1 VSRQAVRSRATS
13 IWGTV
18 ALAVFAASAALGQ
31 SLHDE
36 RRAFADAR
44 AKADAALQRSQRLE
58 TSAAAARGQAE
69 QARSRAGAVAAR
81 IQGAEAEI
89 DASEARIA
97 IIEQLRRDQRAR
109 LALQQGPMVRLV
121 AALQALARRPA
132 ALTLVQPGS
141 LDDLVH
147 VRALLSTIVPAVET
161 RTASLRAEVARGRA
175 LRAQADSAL
184 GLLAKSQQALVTQRN
199 ALAALALERRRASDA
214 FSGSAIVEQDR
225 ALAMGE
231 EARDIGELMT
241 RIGAS
246 AEVRSA
252 LETLPGPTLR
262 PVIPGEARALPAPSS
277 TNAAGGQAPY
287 RLPVIGQIVTGLGE
301 VSATGIRA
309 RGLTIA
315 TRPGAQVVAPTG
327 GRIAFAG
334 PYRGYGNIVIVDHG
348 RGWTTL
354 ITSLSALDVRVGDA
368 VDQGSPVG
376 KAGPVRPTI
385 TVELRKMGQPV
396 DIARLIG

>member
-1 VSRQAVRSRATS
+1 MSAHCCRRSSRRS
-13 IWGTV
+13 
-18 ALAVFAASAALGQ
+18 
-31 SLHDE
+31 
-36 RRAFADAR
+36 
-44 AKADAALQRSQRLE
+44 K
-58 TSAAAARGQAE
+58 RGH
-69 QARSRAGAVAAR
+69 
-81 IQGAEAEI
+81 
-89 DASEARIA
+89 
-97 IIEQLRRDQRAR
+97 
-109 LALQQGPMVRLV
+109 GPG
-121 AALQALARRPA
+121 RPA

-147 VRALLSTIVPAVET
+147 VRALLSTIVPAVEA
-161 RTASLRAEVARGRA
+161 RTASLRAEVAKGRE
-175 LRAQADSAL
+175 LRAQADRAL
-184 GLLAKSQQALVTQRN
+184 ALLAQSQRALVTQRN
-199 ALAALALERRRASDA
+199 TLAALAIERRRASDA
-214 FSGSAIVEQDR
+214 LSGSAIVEQDR

-241 RIGAS
+241 RIGVS
-246 AEVRSA
+246 AGIRSA

-277 TNAAGGQAPY
+277 ASVAGGQAPY
-287 RLPVIGQIVTGLGE
+287 RLPVIGQVVAGLGE

-354 ITSLSALDVRVGDA
+354 ITSLSTLDVRVGDA
-368 VDQGSPVG
+368 VDQGSPIG

-385 TVELRKMGQPV
+385 TIELRKMGQPV

>member
-262 PVIPGEARALPAPSS
+262 PRIPGEARALPATSS
-277 TNAAGGQAPY
+277 VTATGGQAPY

>member
-1 VSRQAVRSRATS
+1 MTGKRSGNLS
-13 IWGTV
+13 LGIWGAI
-18 ALAVFAASAALGQ
+18 ALAALAASAALGQ
-31 SLHDE
+31 SLNDE

-44 AKADAALQRSQRLE
+44 AKADAATQRSQRFE
-58 TSAAAARGQAE
+58 RSAAVARDQAE
-69 QARSRAGAVAAR
+69 QARSRAGAIAAR
-81 IQGAEAEI
+81 IQSAEASI
-89 DASEARIA
+89 DAAEARIA
-97 IIEQLRRDQRAR
+97 IIEQLRREQRAR
-109 LALQQGPMVRLV
+109 LALQQGPTVRLV

-147 VRALLSTIVPAVET
+147 VRALLSTIVPAVEA
-161 RTASLRAEVARGRA
+161 RTASLRAEVAKGRE
-175 LRAQADSAL
+175 LRAQADRAL
-184 GLLAKSQQALVTQRN
+184 GTLSQSQQALVTQRN
-199 ALAALALERRRASDA
+199 TLAALAIERRRASDA
-214 FSGSAIVEQDR
+214 LSGSAIVEQDR

-246 AEVRSA
+246 AGVRSA

-262 PVIPGEARALPAPSS
+262 PTIPGEARALPVPSS
-277 TNAAGGQAPY
+277 GGVTGGQAPY
-287 RLPVIGQIVTGLGE
+287 RLPVIGQVVAGLGE

-315 TRPGAQVVAPTG
+315 TRPSAQVVAPTG

-354 ITSLSALDVRVGDA
+354 ITSLSALDVRVGDT

-376 KAGPVRPTI
+376 RAGAVRPTI

>member
-1 VSRQAVRSRATS
+1 VSRQAIRS
-13 IWGTV
+13 WGAI
-18 ALAVFAASAALGQ
+18 ALATLAASAALGQ
-31 SLHDE
+31 SLNDE
-36 RRAFADAR
+36 RRAFSDAR
-44 AKADAALQRSQRLE
+44 AKASAAQQCSQRLE
-58 TSAAAARGQAE
+58 MSAAAARNQAE
-69 QARSRAGAVAAR
+69 QARSRSAAVAAR
-81 IQGAEAEI
+81 VQGAEADI
-89 DASEARIA
+89 DAAEARIA
-97 IIEQLRRDQRAR
+97 IIERLRRDQRAR
-109 LALQQGPMVRLV
+109 LAIQQGPMIRLI
-121 AALQALARRPA
+121 AALQALARRPS

-147 VRALLSTIVPAVET
+147 VRALLSAIVPVVEA
-161 RTASLRAEVARGRA
+161 RTAGLRAEVARGRD
-175 LRAQADSAL
+175 LRNQADRAL
-184 GLLAKSQQALVTQRN
+184 ALFAQSQQALVTQRN
-199 ALAALALERRRASDA
+199 TLAALALERRRASDA
-214 FSGSAIVEQDR
+214 LSGSAIVEQDR

-246 AEVRSA
+246 AEVRST

-262 PVIPGEARALPAPSS
+262 PIKPGEARALPAATSA
-277 TNAAGGQAPY
+277 NATGGQAPY
-287 RLPVIGQIVTGLGE
+287 RLPVIGQVITGLGE

-354 ITSLSALDVRVGDA
+354 ITSLAALDVRVGDA
-368 VDQGSPVG
+368 VDQGSPIG
-376 KAGPVRPTI
+376 KAGASRPTI
-385 TVELRKMGQPV
+385 TVELRKMGQPI

>member
-1 VSRQAVRSRATS
+1 VSRQAIRS
-13 IWGTV
+13 WGAI
-18 ALAVFAASAALGQ
+18 ALATLAASAALGQ
-31 SLHDE
+31 SLNDE
-36 RRAFADAR
+36 RRAFSDAR
-44 AKADAALQRSQRLE
+44 AKASAAQQRSQRLE
-58 TSAAAARGQAE
+58 MSAAAARNQAE
-69 QARSRAGAVAAR
+69 QARSRSAAVAAR
-81 IQGAEAEI
+81 VQGAEADI
-89 DASEARIA
+89 DAAEARIA
-97 IIEQLRRDQRAR
+97 IIERLRRDQRAR
-109 LALQQGPMVRLV
+109 LAIQQGPMIRLM

-147 VRALLSTIVPAVET
+147 VRALLSAIVPVVEA
-161 RTASLRAEVARGRA
+161 RTAGLRAEVARGRD
-175 LRAQADSAL
+175 LRNQADRAL
-184 GLLAKSQQALVTQRN
+184 ALFAQSQQALVTQRN
-199 ALAALALERRRASDA
+199 TLAALALERRRASDA
-214 FSGSAIVEQDR
+214 LSGSAIVEQDR

-246 AEVRSA
+246 AEVRST

-262 PVIPGEARALPAPSS
+262 PIKPGEARALPAATSA
-277 TNAAGGQAPY
+277 NATGGQAPY
-287 RLPVIGQIVTGLGE
+287 RLPVIGQVITGLGE

-354 ITSLSALDVRVGDA
+354 ITSLAALDVRVGDA
-368 VDQGSPVG
+368 VDQGSPIG
-376 KAGPVRPTI
+376 KAGASRPTI
-385 TVELRKMGQPV
+385 TVELRKMGQPI

>member
-1 VSRQAVRSRATS
+1 MAT
-13 IWGTV
+13 
-18 ALAVFAASAALGQ
+18 LAASAALGQ
-31 SLHDE
+31 SLNDE
-36 RRAFADAR
+36 RRAFSDAR
-44 AKADAALQRSQRLE
+44 AKASAAQQRSQRLE
-58 TSAAAARGQAE
+58 MSAAAARNQAE
-69 QARSRAGAVAAR
+69 QARSRSAAVAAR
-81 IQGAEAEI
+81 VQGAEADI
-89 DASEARIA
+89 DAAEARIA
-97 IIEQLRRDQRAR
+97 IIERLRRDQRAR
-109 LALQQGPMVRLV
+109 LAIQQGPMIRLM

-147 VRALLSTIVPAVET
+147 VRALLSAIVPVVEA
-161 RTASLRAEVARGRA
+161 RTAGLRAEVARGRD
-175 LRAQADSAL
+175 LRNQADRAL
-184 GLLAKSQQALVTQRN
+184 ALFAQSQQALVTQRN
-199 ALAALALERRRASDA
+199 TLAALALERRRASDA
-214 FSGSAIVEQDR
+214 LSGSAIVEQDR

-246 AEVRSA
+246 AEVRST

-262 PVIPGEARALPAPSS
+262 PIKPGEARALPAATSA
-277 TNAAGGQAPY
+277 NATGGQAPY
-287 RLPVIGQIVTGLGE
+287 RLPVIGQVITGLGE

-354 ITSLSALDVRVGDA
+354 ITSLAALDVRVGDA
-368 VDQGSPVG
+368 VDQGSPIG
-376 KAGPVRPTI
+376 KAGASRPTI
-385 TVELRKMGQPV
+385 TVELRKMGQPI

>member
-1 VSRQAVRSRATS
+1 VSRRATRS
-13 IWGTV
+13 WGGV
-18 ALAVFAASAALGQ
+18 ALAALAASAALGQ
-31 SLHDE
+31 SLNDE

-44 AKADAALQRSQRLE
+44 VKANDAQQRSQRLE
-58 TSAAAARGQAE
+58 MSAAVARDQAE
-69 QARSRAGAVAAR
+69 QARSRSAAVAAR
-81 IQGAEAEI
+81 VQGAEANI
-89 DASEARIA
+89 DAAEARIA
-97 IIEQLRRDQRAR
+97 IIERLRRDQRAR
-109 LALQQGPMVRLV
+109 LAVQQGPTVRLV

-141 LDDLVH
+141 LDELVY
-147 VRALLSTIVPAVET
+147 VRALLSTIVPAVEA
-161 RTASLRAEVARGRA
+161 RTAGLRAEVARGRD
-175 LRAQADSAL
+175 LRDQADRAL
-184 GLLAKSQQALVTQRN
+184 GLLAQSQQALVTQRN
-199 ALAALALERRRASDA
+199 TLAALALERRRASDA
-214 FSGSAIVEQDR
+214 LSGSAIVEQDR

-246 AEVRSA
+246 AEVRST

-262 PVIPGEARALPAPSS
+262 PIKPGEARALPAVTSANTTS
-277 TNAAGGQAPY
+277 GQSPY
-287 RLPVIGQIVTGLGE
+287 RLPVIGQVVTGLGE

-354 ITSLSALDVRVGDA
+354 ITSIAALDVRVGDA

-376 KAGPVRPTI
+376 KAGLSRPTI